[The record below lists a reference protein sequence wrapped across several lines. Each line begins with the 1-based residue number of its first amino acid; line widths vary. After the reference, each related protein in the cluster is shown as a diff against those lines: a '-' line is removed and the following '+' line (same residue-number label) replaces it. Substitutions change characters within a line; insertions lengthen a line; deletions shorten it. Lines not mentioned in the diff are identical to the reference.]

1 MGRMW
6 ALVFFVKKQSPQ
18 KPKFINFIDGSVPK
32 NLNPNSTSRIYQ
44 NFSPG
49 LAFGPVDENMTSVY
63 MGI

>member
-1 MGRMW
+1 MVQYLKILRRILKYFLCILWGLAPPSIFW
-6 ALVFFVKKQSPQ
+6 
-18 KPKFINFIDGSVPK
+18 
-32 NLNPNSTSRIYQ
+32 NPNSTSRIYQ